1 MARKTFLLIAAI
13 FFLLNAAAVEAKEKE
28 FPIEQRVKIFVEVED
43 FTNFEELATDHRLRG
58 MLVEKLSEQNI
69 FYVIKRDE
77 DDHEESIFN
86 AKTLG
91 DQKDLADVG
100 DLIIFPQPAEKIFDE
115 TAQEIYKGLGAD
127 YVLRCKIF
135 GLGMEQKI
143 DSYGYYP
150 GFGIGIGIGN
160 SRHNRFGVGVGFD
173 VNTPAR
179 KRNYFCAVIQ
189 MQLISVNSRKTLWR
203 SNLVGQSVR
212 HDKPSK
218 GYDSAVDE
226 AYLKA
231 LQEATKNIVKRV
243 TEHAKKFL
251 IPKVDL
257 TKETDSAKKTD
268 LTKETDSTKETVTVK
283 K

>member
-1 MARKTFLLIAAI
+1 MARKIFLFIAAI

-28 FPIEQRVKIFVEVED
+28 IPLEQRVKIFVEVED
-43 FTNFEELATDHRLRG
+43 FTNFIELATDHRLRG
-58 MLVEKLSEQNI
+58 MLIEKLATQNV
-69 FYVIKRDE
+69 FNVITRDE
-77 DDHEESIFN
+77 DEHAESIFN

-100 DLIIFPQPAEKIFDE
+100 DLIIFPPPAEKFFDE
-115 TAQEIYKGLGAD
+115 TAQEIYKTLGAD
-127 YVLRCKIF
+127 YLLHCKIL

-150 GFGIGIGIGN
+150 GFGIGIGVG
-160 SRHNRFGVGVGFD
+160 SRSRFGVGVGVD

-179 KRNYFCAVIQ
+179 KKNYFCAVIQ
-189 MQLISVNSRKTLWR
+189 MQLVNVNSGKTLWR
-203 SNLVGQSVR
+203 SNLVGQSVK

-243 TEHAKKFL
+243 TAHAKKFL
-251 IPKVDL
+251 VPKEENKNPQHDG
-257 TKETDSAKKTD
+257 
-268 LTKETDSTKETVTVK
+268 
-283 K
+283 